1 MTYIDLEKIYQN
13 VTTFLH
19 SLGFS
24 NVLYSVSWD
33 TTKKSGKVTVSAL
46 RNQNTFIFLL
56 NYWIYED
63 RVSFNLLL
71 NEQEIYRNV
80 IALE

>member
-1 MTYIDLEKIYQN
+1 MTYIDLEKMYQN

>member
-1 MTYIDLEKIYQN
+1 MTYISLEKMYQN
-13 VTTFLH
+13 VTSFLH
-19 SLGFS
+19 SLGFN
-24 NVLYSVSWD
+24 NVLYSTSWD
-33 TTKKSGKVTVSAL
+33 STAKSGKVTVSAI

-63 RVSFNLLL
+63 KVSLRLVL
-71 NEQEIYRNV
+71 GEQEIYHSV